1 MARRGENGSGAL
13 GRRGTTLFLFA
24 CVALAGLLAPSGAPA
39 AQAYNADCQMRIC
52 GWVSEDGTRTV
63 FPFYEELT
71 PRAGRAQVYERAG
84 GVTRALVPYPPDP
97 PDPTYAAPLGISA
110 DADHLFL
117 WTNLALAPGDDDG
130 NTSDV
135 YDLSNGTETLLST
148 GPLDDQSSYASGPG
162 APFMMTFEGASADGS
177 RVFLQSWF
185 SPVVPEDTDGCP
197 DLYERSAGRT
207 TLVSTGPTATPAFP
221 PGTCDLVRFGGL
233 SADGSRVF
241 FSTHDALV
249 PGDEGDNDLYERAG
263 STVTLLT
270 TYPDVDGG
278 CIDTPEF
285 GDSSADGRTVLFSTN
300 IRVLPEDQDRTGDV
314 YTRNADGSFA
324 LVSRGT
330 EGPPV
335 GGGCA
340 MFEGDTP
347 VAISADGGTAVFSTR
362 FSLSSEDRDSSNDLY
377 SVAGAGAPALV
388 STGPTDPNTDSQYQ
402 RWPADVSDDATRVA
416 FETDQSLLAEDAD
429 HRVDVY
435 LRSPGRTELISTGPE
450 ADGGERDSNLVGI
463 SGDGRT
469 VAFATSERMTGED
482 LTTPPTSMCARS
494 GRRRSPAPERRRR
507 RRRSCVGFGQD
518 PARLGRVDP
527 PADEDLPHGP
537 AARAASRRGPA
548 RLSEAGE
555 VRPLPRL
562 GGRAIAR
569 LGGGQGG
576 FTIRAG
582 ARRPV
587 RLRLRRRVE
596 GRASSRSG
604 SRCAA
609 TTVSATAGRSAP
621 ASACAGPGLSR

>member
-1 MARRGENGSGAL
+1 VARQGDNGSGAI
-13 GRRGTTLFLFA
+13 GPRRTGLFLFA
-24 CVALAGLLAPSGAPA
+24 CVAFAGLLVPSAAPA

-84 GVTRALVPYPPDP
+84 GVTKALVPYPSDP

-110 DADHLFL
+110 DAEHVFL

-148 GPLDDQSSYASGPG
+148 GPLDDQSSYSSGPG
-162 APFMMTFEGASADGS
+162 SPFMMTFEGASADGS
-177 RVFLQSWF
+177 RVFLQSLF
-185 SPVVPEDTDGCP
+185 SPVVPEDTDRCP
-197 DLYERSAGRT
+197 DLYERFAGRT

-300 IRVLPEDQDRTGDV
+300 IRVVPEDQDRTGDV
-314 YTRNADGSFA
+314 YKRNPDGSFV

-362 FSLSSEDRDSSNDLY
+362 FSLSPEDRDSSNDLY
-377 SVAGAGAPALV
+377 SVAGAGAPTLV
-388 STGPTDPNTDSQYQ
+388 STGPTDPNTDSQFQ

-416 FETDQSLLAEDAD
+416 FETDQSLLAEDTD
-429 HRVDVY
+429 HRIDVY
-435 LRSPGRTELISTGPE
+435 LRSPGSTELISTGPE

-482 LTTPPTSMCARS
+482 TDQAPDIYVRQVELQRLARS
-494 GRRRSPAPERRRR
+494 RVGTASKLRGGSARTMLVSAESIAPRMRIARRGRLLGPRRGEI
-507 RRRSCVGFGQD
+507 
-518 PARLGRVDP
+518 RLGCP
-527 PADEDLPHGP
+527 KSEKTGPCHGSVVVRSHGSV
-537 AARAASRRGPA
+537 AAK
-548 RLSEAGE
+548 
-555 VRPLPRL
+555 
-562 GGRAIAR
+562 
-569 LGGGQGG
+569 GG

-587 RLRLRRRVE
+587 RLRLRRRVDARFLAVRVE
-596 GRASSRSG
+596 VRGYDRLGNGRAVGARILL
-604 SRCAA
+604 R
-609 TTVSATAGRSAP
+609 
-621 ASACAGPGLSR
+621 GPRLNR